1 MEVYFVRHGETVLNL
16 MDKMQGWSDSPLT
29 DKGIEDLKKTGQ
41 YLKNIKFDA
50 LYSSDLKRT
59 MDTAEIIINENK
71 VSNLKLQ
78 TSKNFREIFF
88 GSFEGFNSAD
98 TWKVIA
104 KPYGFSTQN
113 ELIKN
118 YSIDFIRDA
127 MRKADPLDFAED
139 AKTFRSRVMAGLDQL
154 RDENEPD
161 SKILVVT
168 HGGIIKYLIM
178 NYFGS
183 KLDPY
188 RAFPMNGSVTKVKL
202 NSDDY
207 EIEDFNLLP

>member
-88 GSFEGFNSAD
+88 GSFEGYGREYRERLLGSWGIVDVND
-98 TWKVIA
+98 CCNCA
-104 KPYGFSTQN
+104 KFLVTS
-113 ELIKN
+113 KN
-118 YSIDFIRDA
+118 
-127 MRKADPLDFAED
+127 
-139 AKTFRSRVMAGLDQL
+139 
-154 RDENEPD
+154 
-161 SKILVVT
+161 
-168 HGGIIKYLIM
+168 
-178 NYFGS
+178 
-183 KLDPY
+183 
-188 RAFPMNGSVTKVKL
+188 
-202 NSDDY
+202 
-207 EIEDFNLLP
+207 